1 MRFARTVEEILLEQR
16 EAQLLTPGKRLPH
29 GFESTRGGNT
39 QGAAAREDGARL
51 QAARAQR
58 ITELRA
64 QGATLLEICA
74 ATGLTARQ
82 VVYAERKAT

>member
-29 GFESTRGGNT
+29 GFESTRGDTRGT
-39 QGAAAREDGARL
+39 AAREDGARL

-58 ITELRA
+58 IAELRA

-82 VVYAERKAT
+82 VVYAERKTK